1 MARYTDAVC
10 KLCRREG
17 EKLFLK
23 GTRCMSSKCAFERK
37 SYIPGQHGKSR
48 RFKLSDYG
56 VQLREKQKLR
66 RIYGLLEK
74 QFRLYF
80 ERAERMKG
88 ITGSNL
94 LVLLESRLDNVVY
107 RLGMAPSRNAAR
119 QLVLHRHFTVN
130 DRVVDIPSYQVKPG
144 DVVQV
149 RQKSRKKE
157 IFHAS
162 VRKVREG
169 KLLPWFELD
178 KARLSGKLLELPK
191 REEIPINI
199 NESLIVEL
207 YSK

>member
-1 MARYTDAVC
+1 MARYNDAVC

-23 GTRCMSSKCAFERK
+23 GSRCMSSKCAFERK
-37 SYIPGQHGKSR
+37 NYIPGQHGKAR
-48 RFKLSDYG
+48 RFKISDYG
-56 VQLREKQKLR
+56 IQLREKQKLR
-66 RIYGLLEK
+66 RIYGILEK

-80 ERAERMKG
+80 KRAENMKG
-88 ITGSNL
+88 ITGTNL
-94 LVLLESRLDNVVY
+94 LIILESRLDNVIY
-107 RLGMAPSRNAAR
+107 RLGLLPSRNAAR
-119 QLVLHRHFTVN
+119 QMVLHRHFLVN
-130 DRVVDIPSYQVKPG
+130 DSIVDIPSFQFKPG

-149 RQKSRKKE
+149 REKSRKND

-162 VRKVREG
+162 VRKIKEG

-178 KARLSGKLLELPK
+178 KAKLSGRLTDFPK
-191 REEIPINI
+191 RDDIPVNI

>member
-1 MARYTDAVC
+1 MARYNDAVC

-23 GTRCMSSKCAFERK
+23 GSRCMSSKCSFERK

-48 RFKLSDYG
+48 RFKMSDYG

-66 RIYGLLEK
+66 RVYGILEK

-80 ERAERMKG
+80 QRAERMKG

-94 LVLLESRLDNVVY
+94 LIILENRLDNVVY

-130 DRVVDIPSYQVKPG
+130 NRTVDIPSFQAKPG
-144 DVVQV
+144 DTIQV
-149 RQKSRKKE
+149 RDKSRKME

-162 VRKVREG
+162 VRKVKEG

-178 KARLSGKLLELPK
+178 KASLSGRLMDLPK
-191 REEIPINI
+191 REDIPVNI

>member
-1 MARYTDAVC
+1 MARYTGAVC

-23 GTRCMSSKCAFERK
+23 GTRCMTNKCAFERK

-48 RFKLSDYG
+48 RLKLSDYG

-66 RIYGLLEK
+66 RIYGVLEA
-74 QFRLYF
+74 QFRNYF
-80 ERAERMKG
+80 EKAERMKG
-88 ITGSNL
+88 ITGENL

-107 RLGMAPSRNAAR
+107 RLGLAPSRNAAR
-119 QLVLHRHFTVN
+119 QLVKHRHFLVN
-130 DRVVDIPSYQVKPG
+130 NRIVDIPSYQVKPG
-144 DVVQV
+144 DVIQV
-149 RQKSRKKE
+149 RDRSRKME

-162 VRKVREG
+162 MRRMKEG
-169 KLLPWFELD
+169 KMLPWLELD
-178 KARLSGKLLELPK
+178 KAKMTGRFLDVPK
-191 REEIPINI
+191 REDIPINI

>member
-1 MARYTDAVC
+1 MARYNDAVC

-23 GTRCMSSKCAFERK
+23 GSRCMSSKCAFERK

-48 RFKLSDYG
+48 RFKTSDYG

-66 RIYGLLEK
+66 RIYGILEN

-80 ERAERMKG
+80 KKAERMKG
-88 ITGSNL
+88 ITGTNL

-107 RLGMAPSRNAAR
+107 RIGLAPSRNAAR
-119 QLVLHRHFTVN
+119 QLVLHRHLMVN
-130 DRVVDIPSYQVKPG
+130 DRLVDIPSFQVKPG
-144 DVVQV
+144 DTIQV
-149 RQKSRKKE
+149 RVKSRKMDV
-157 IFHAS
+157 FHSS
-162 VRKVREG
+162 VRKVKEG

-178 KARLSGKLLELPK
+178 KAKLSGRFIDLPK
-191 REEIPINI
+191 RDDIPINI

>member
-1 MARYTDAVC
+1 MARYTGAVC

-23 GTRCMSSKCAFERK
+23 GTRCMTNKCAFERK

-48 RFKLSDYG
+48 RLKLSDYG

-66 RIYGLLEK
+66 RIYGILEA
-74 QFRLYF
+74 QFRNYF
-80 ERAERMKG
+80 EKAERMKG
-88 ITGSNL
+88 ITGENL

-107 RLGMAPSRNAAR
+107 RLGLAPSRNAAR
-119 QLVLHRHFTVN
+119 QLVKHRHFMVN
-130 DRVVDIPSYQVKPG
+130 NRVVDIPSYQVKPG
-144 DVVQV
+144 DVIQV
-149 RQKSRKKE
+149 RDRSRKLE

-162 VRKVREG
+162 MRRIKEG
-169 KLLPWFELD
+169 KMLPWLELD
-178 KARLSGKLLELPK
+178 KAKMTGRFMDVPK
-191 REEIPINI
+191 REDIPINI

>member
-1 MARYTDAVC
+1 MARYNDAVC

-23 GTRCMSSKCAFERK
+23 GSRCMSSKCAFERK

-48 RFKLSDYG
+48 RFKTSDYG
-56 VQLREKQKLR
+56 IQLREKQKLR
-66 RIYGLLEK
+66 RIYGILEK

-80 ERAERMKG
+80 QRAEMMKG
-88 ITGSNL
+88 ITGTNL
-94 LVLLESRLDNVVY
+94 LILLENRLDNVVY

-119 QLVLHRHFTVN
+119 QLVLHRHLTVN
-130 DRVVDIPSYQVKPG
+130 DRTVDIPSFQVKPG
-144 DVVQV
+144 DTIQV
-149 RQKSRKKE
+149 RDKSRKME

-162 VRKVREG
+162 VRKVKEG

-178 KARLSGKLLELPK
+178 KARLSGRLMDLPK
-191 REEIPINI
+191 REDIPVNI

>member
-1 MARYTDAVC
+1 MARYNDAVC

-23 GTRCMSSKCAFERK
+23 GSRCMSSKCAFERK

-48 RFKLSDYG
+48 RFKISDYG
-56 VQLREKQKLR
+56 IQLREKQKLR
-66 RIYGLLEK
+66 RIYGILEM

-80 ERAERMKG
+80 KRAENMKG
-88 ITGSNL
+88 ITGANL
-94 LVLLESRLDNVVY
+94 LVLLERRLDNIVF

-119 QLVLHRHFTVN
+119 QLVLHRHFLVN
-130 DRVVDIPSYQVKPG
+130 DQVVDIPSFQFKPG
-144 DVVQV
+144 DMVQV
-149 RQKSRKKE
+149 REKSRKKN
-157 IFHAS
+157 IFHDS
-162 VRKVREG
+162 VRKVKEG

-178 KARLSGKLLELPK
+178 KAKLSGRLIDLPK
-191 REEIPINI
+191 REDIPVNI